1 MNKQATD
8 IPTLEA
14 TRLIRE
20 QLTAVSK
27 DVVADIYDAHPSH
40 WEPFGPT
47 GREKSV
53 RDARYHLTYLVE
65 ALEASDPTLF
75 TEYIAWAKVLFA
87 GLNLPDDALS
97 TTLRSMSTVLK
108 KTLPAEMWSAVSP
121 YLKAGL
127 DQCAQAPSQL
137 PSFLPTDTPLSK
149 LAHAY
154 LDALLKGQR
163 HIASQLIIDAVEEGA
178 PIKEIYLN
186 VFQPV
191 QREVGRLWQQNQVS
205 VAQEHYCTAATQLI
219 MSQLY
224 PKIFNMTR
232 SDQRLVATCVGG
244 ELHEIGVRMVA
255 DFFEMEGWD
264 TYYLGSNT
272 PASSILQTIEEQNAD
287 VLAISATIPY
297 HVSKVA
303 ALIENVR
310 TSFTDEQINILVG
323 GYPFNTSPNLWQ
335 HVGADGFAPNA
346 QEAIA
351 LANKMT
357 SR

>member
-1 MNKQATD
+1 MWNAVA
-8 IPTLEA
+8 PYLEA
-14 TRLIRE
+14 GFE
-20 QLTAVSK
+20 
-27 DVVADIYDAHPSH
+27 
-40 WEPFGPT
+40 
-47 GREKSV
+47 
-53 RDARYHLTYLVE
+53 
-65 ALEASDPTLF
+65 
-75 TEYIAWAKVLFA
+75 
-87 GLNLPDDALS
+87 
-97 TTLRSMSTVLK
+97 RS
-108 KTLPAEMWSAVSP
+108 E
-121 YLKAGL
+121 
-127 DQCAQAPSQL
+127 QAPAQL
-137 PSFLPTDTPLSK
+137 PSLLSK
-149 LAHAY
+149 DAPLGALAQDY
-154 LDALLKGQR
+154 LDALLQGQR
-163 HIASQLIIDAVEEGA
+163 HLASQLIMDAVNEGTS
-178 PIKEIYLN
+178 IKKIYLN

-310 TSFTDEQINILVG
+310 TTFTDDQINILVG
-323 GYPFNTSPNLWQ
+323 GYPFNTSPDLWQ
-335 HVGADGFAPNA
+335 RVGADGFAPNA

-357 SR
+357 TR